1 LAKAGSKPPGAD
13 GDGADAPLDDLARA
27 AQSGDPV
34 AREQFAARL
43 LGLVT
48 NSVRS
53 QIGKDLLRHV
63 GFEDVVQEVLLK
75 FQPEFP
81 RLRVRNE
88 PMLRN
93 WVHTFV
99 RNRICDIR
107 DRIGADK
114 RDANRNVPLRDVR
127 PSEDGLE
134 PDVTVESAPGPHEAA
149 SRRELSERAATELER
164 LSLHEAVAIR
174 RIAIG
179 GERIS
184 DVARELGVGES
195 TVRMRLSR
203 GLARLAYALGM
214 PPASRRPRDG
224 GPRLTT

>member
-1 LAKAGSKPPGAD
+1 LTKAGSKPPGAD

-27 AQSGDPV
+27 AQSGDPI
-34 AREQFAARL
+34 AREQFAVRL

-114 RDANRNVPLRDVR
+114 RDANRN
-127 PSEDGLE
+127 GLE
-134 PDVTVESAPGPHEAA
+134 PDLTFESEPGPHEAA

-164 LSLHEAVAIR
+164 LSLHESVAIR

-224 GPRLTT
+224 GPRLMT